1 MFGRI
6 GAVMGKE
13 FRHIVRDP
21 RSLAIVLIMPIIMT
35 FLYGYAIN
43 LDIKNIPLG
52 LVDHDVSPESRQ
64 LAEAFLESGQFIL
77 TARYPD
83 GEEAELGMR
92 RRETVITLVVP
103 RGYGERET
111 TPDPL
116 PVQILVDGS
125 NGNTA
130 SVALSY
136 AQGILARRIREI
148 LLARLGGEL
157 PIELEP
163 RYWYNPELKSSHFI
177 VPGLI
182 AVIMMMA
189 AAMLTSVTVV
199 REKESGTLEQL
210 LVSPVR
216 SGELMIGKVLPY
228 GVLGLADGAFILI
241 FGALLFGVPVRGS
254 LWVLLGFTTLY
265 ILAAL
270 TIGLLISTLVRQQQL
285 AMLVAMLVTVLPS
298 FMLSNFIFPL
308 RSMPPFLQLV
318 SHAVPARYFI
328 PIVRG
333 VLLKGLD
340 ADALWSYGIYLAGFA
355 ILLTL
360 VSIIRFRPRLD

>member
-13 FRHIVRDP
+13 FRHILRDP
-21 RSLAIVLIMPIIMT
+21 RSLAIVLFMPVIMT

-43 LDIKNIPLG
+43 LDIKDIPLG
-52 LVDHDVSPESRQ
+52 IVDQDTSPESRQ
-64 LAEAFLESGQFIL
+64 IEEAFLASGQFRL

-83 GEEAELGMR
+83 GSAAEAGMR
-92 RRETVITLVVP
+92 RRETVLTLVVP
-103 RGYGERET
+103 RDYGEKET
-111 TPDPL
+111 SADPL
-116 PVQILVDGS
+116 PVQIMVDGS

-130 SVALSY
+130 SVALGY
-136 AQGILARRIREI
+136 AQGILSRRIRGI
-148 LLARLGGEL
+148 LLDRLGRDL
-157 PIELEP
+157 PVELEP

-199 REKESGTLEQL
+199 REKETGTLEQL

-216 SGELMIGKVLPY
+216 SGELMVGKVLPY
-228 GVLGLADGAFILI
+228 GVLGLADGAFILF
-241 FGALLFGVPVRGS
+241 FGALVFGVPVRGS

-265 ILAAL
+265 VLAAL

-308 RSMPPFLQLV
+308 RSMPVFLQVV
-318 SHAVPARYFI
+318 SHAVPARYYI

-340 ADALWSYGIYLAGFA
+340 AGMLWSQGIYLLGFA
-355 ILLTL
+355 VLLTL
-360 VSIIRFRPRLD
+360 ASIIRFRPRLD